1 MKKSEETLNFN
12 LINRVVLLIG
22 ILVGFQVIK
31 ICFPIIK
38 PVISALNLIISP
50 FIIAIS
56 LAYLLNPLVDFFC
69 RLHFKRSYA
78 ILVTFVSIVG
88 GLFYAIFS
96 LIPYLIVNIQEV
108 LNSMPM
114 LIEKVELLISNLNL
128 DYIDIYKFDFSS
140 LFSENSKFF
149 TLFSSFLSRAGS
161 WLSSASSSFMMIIG
175 MLFLVPILL
184 YYILNNFYELRN
196 RIKNY
201 LITHRHIQF
210 FNILKESE
218 EVVRGYVSGT
228 LAVSLALSIIASIY
242 FALIGLDNAVVFG
255 VLIGFLNIIPYVG
268 QIIGTI
274 PAARFGR
281 QCMSLSE
288 Y

>member
-1 MKKSEETLNFN
+1 
-12 LINRVVLLIG
+12 
-22 ILVGFQVIK
+22 
-31 ICFPIIK
+31 
-38 PVISALNLIISP
+38 
-50 FIIAIS
+50 
-56 LAYLLNPLVDFFC
+56 
-69 RLHFKRSYA
+69 
-78 ILVTFVSIVG
+78 
-88 GLFYAIFS
+88 
-96 LIPYLIVNIQEV
+96 
-108 LNSMPM
+108 MPM

-149 TLFSSFLSRAGS
+149 YPFFHHFYHEQVVG
-161 WLSSASSSFMMIIG
+161 LSSASSSFTMIIG

-274 PAARFGR
+274 PAALFGLTVSIWTPVYVIIGVLALNFIEGNFIKPLVFSKAVDFHPIILLTTYYYWR
-281 QCMSLSE
+281 TNFWGNWDDFHYSDCRYYKNYLTL
-288 Y
+288 